1 MDQAVIVIPYAPR
14 PLQLAIHEQLD
25 AHRFGVVVCH
35 RRFGK
40 TVLAVNH
47 LQKGALTCDKER
59 PRFGYIAP
67 TYRQAKAIAW
77 DYAKH
82 YARPIPGV
90 SFNESEL
97 RVDLPNGGQIRL
109 FGADN
114 PDALRGIYLDGVV
127 LDEFG
132 LMQGKVW
139 SEVLRPALAD
149 RMGWALFIGTPNGK
163 NAFWEMRDFAATQPG
178 WFLAEHKASETG
190 VIAQTELE
198 SSRQTMS
205 ADAYEQEYECS
216 FEASVR
222 GAVFAREFAYLRENG
237 RIKDLPWEPSIPVNT
252 AWDLGMG
259 DSTAIW
265 CLQLHNNEV
274 RVIDYYESSGEALG
288 HYVNWLRSLPYTWG
302 RHILPHDAQVR
313 ELGTGRSRVEILAGL
328 GVRATVCKQFSLDDG
343 LEAARL
349 FLKRCWFDQARCKQG
364 LEALQNYRRD
374 ENTRTGELRA
384 EPVHDWASHGAD
396 AFRYAALGL
405 KEQDDKRW
413 GKPINYGQLGIV

>member
-1 MDQAVIVIPYAPR
+1 MQVVIPYQPR
-14 PLQLAIHEQLD
+14 PLQLAIHDQLD

-47 LQKGALTCDKER
+47 LQKGALTCNRER
-59 PRFGYIAP
+59 PRYAYVGP
-67 TYRQAKAIAW
+67 TYRQAKTIAW

-90 SFNESEL
+90 QFNESEL
-97 RVDLPNGGQIRL
+97 RVDYPSGGQVRL

-149 RMGWALFIGTPNGK
+149 RQGWALFIGTPNGK
-163 NAFWEMRDFAATQPG
+163 NAFWEMRDFADRTKG
-178 WFLAEHKASETG
+178 WFLAEYKASETN
-190 VIAQTELE
+190 ILPKPELE
-198 SSRQTMS
+198 ASQQVMS
-205 ADAYEQEYECS
+205 ADEYAQEYECS

-222 GAVFAREFAYLRENG
+222 GAIFAREIAYLRDNG
-237 RIKDLPWEPSIPVNT
+237 RIKDLPWEPSLPVHT

-265 CLQLHNNEV
+265 CMQLHNAEV
-274 RVIDYYESSGEALG
+274 RVIDYYEASGEALG
-288 HYVNWLRSLPYTWG
+288 HYVNWLRGRPYTWG

-313 ELGTGRSRVEILAGL
+313 ELGTGRSRLEILAGL
-328 GVRATVCKQFSLDDG
+328 GIRADICKQFSLDDG

-349 FLKRCWFDQARCKQG
+349 FLKRCWFDAARCKAG
-364 LEALQNYRRD
+364 IEALQNYRRE
-374 ENTRTGELRA
+374 ENTRTGELKS

-396 AFRYAALGL
+396 AFRYAALSL
-405 KEQDDKRW
+405 REQAKP
-413 GKPINYGQLGIV
+413 KPINYPKLGIV

>member
-1 MDQAVIVIPYAPR
+1 MLVTIPYAPR

-25 AHRFGVVVCH
+25 SHRFGVVVCH

-47 LQKGALTCDKER
+47 LQKGALTCKRER

-97 RVDLPNGGQIRL
+97 RVDLPNEGQVRL

-114 PDALRGIYLDGVV
+114 PDALRGIYLDGAV

-149 RMGWALFIGTPNGK
+149 RLGWALFIGTPNGK
-163 NAFWEMRDFAATQPG
+163 NAFWEMRDFAATNKE
-178 WFLAEHKASETG
+178 WFLAEYKASQTG
-190 VIAQTELE
+190 IIPEAELE

-205 ADAYEQEYECS
+205 ADAYAQEYECS

-222 GAVFAREFAYLRENG
+222 GAVYAREFQFLRDNG
-237 RIKDLPWEPSIPVNT
+237 RIKDLPWEPALSVDT

-265 CLQLHNNEV
+265 CLQLHNSEV
-274 RVIDYYESSGEALG
+274 RVIDYYEASGEALG
-288 HYVNWLRSLPYTWG
+288 HYVNWLRGKPYTYG

-313 ELGTGRSRVEILAGL
+313 ELGTGRSRVEILGSLGL
-328 GVRATVCKQFSLDDG
+328 RATVCKQFGLDDG

-349 FLKRCWFDQARCKQG
+349 FLKRCWFDQTRCKLG

-374 ENTRTGELRA
+374 ENTKTGELKS
-384 EPVHDWASHGAD
+384 EPVHDWASHAAD

-405 KEQDDKRW
+405 KETQNRW
-413 GKPINYGQLGIV
+413 GKPITYANQGIV